1 MTATVEE
8 INGER
13 QLVLDVP
20 TQVASSYHKPVTT
33 ERLGVPRLTE
43 EFYENADGTPID
55 FTVDYLGGRRDGAV
69 VSGPFARLV
78 SGEQRITVW
87 KE

>member
-8 INGER
+8 IGGEW

-20 TQVASSYHKPVTT
+20 AQVASVHHEPVTT

-55 FTVDYLGGRRDGAV
+55 FTVDYLGVHRDGAV
-69 VSGPFARLV
+69 VSGPFAWLAP
-78 SGEQRITVW
+78 GKQRITVW